1 MVNHQRHKKS
11 TYHPTESL
19 SLLICFSRGSDDF
32 EYVNFCDPWEQ
43 LHRRKDPVTDLPQ
56 YPQSDPEP
64 YCPPQSLRRT
74 NKITQGP
81 QHEYY
86 PGYHANTPSGAYY
99 SQPSAVVQAPLQGNS
114 LPQHGNYRV
123 PSHSYQQPQPVA
135 GPSNAKYTIAAS
147 PPQHAQNRV
156 PPTLTSNLRQFHSL
170 D

>member
-81 QHEYY
+81 SM
-86 PGYHANTPSGAYY
+86 NITLDITPIH
-99 SQPSAVVQAPLQGNS
+99 
-114 LPQHGNYRV
+114 PQVHIILSPRRSSKHRYKATHCL
-123 PSHSYQQPQPVA
+123 SMEI
-135 GPSNAKYTIAAS
+135 IAF
-147 PPQHAQNRV
+147 
-156 PPTLTSNLRQFHSL
+156 PPTLTSNLNLSRVRPTRSILSRHRRLSMHKIASL
-170 D
+170 LPLPAT